1 MNSGI
6 HSERN
11 RDSYEEVAEGLDLIA
26 QELHPDDWQRLR
38 DIRLA
43 SLLDSREAF
52 GADYEV
58 MSKFGEQ

>member
-1 MNSGI
+1 MSK
-6 HSERN
+6 
-11 RDSYEEVAEGLDLIA
+11 ATA

-43 SLLDSREAF
+43 SLLDSPEAF

-58 MSKFGEQ
+58 MRNDEALVDGGCYTV